1 MGLRF
6 YKRIQILP
14 GFYLNISKGGISFSF
29 GPRGAHVTVGNKGT
43 RYTVGAP
50 GTGFSYT
57 KYSPQKKT
65 TGKQTNTP
73 GKQSTKSNSSKT
85 ADRS

>member
-14 GFYLNISKGGISFSF
+14 GFYLNISKRGISFSF

-50 GTGFSYT
+50 GTGLSYT
-57 KYSPQKKT
+57 K
-65 TGKQTNTP
+65 
-73 GKQSTKSNSSKT
+73 
-85 ADRS
+85 

>member
-14 GFYLNISKGGISFSF
+14 GFYLNISKRGISFSF

-50 GTGFSYT
+50 GTGLSYT
-57 KYSPQKKT
+57 KYSPRKKASAKT
-65 TGKQTNTP
+65 SSPRSGKQNVNPP
-73 GKQSTKSNSSKT
+73 GK
-85 ADRS
+85 

>member
-6 YKRIQILP
+6 YKRIKILP
-14 GFYLNISKGGISFSF
+14 WLYLNISKGGISFSF
-29 GPRGAHVTVGNKGT
+29 GPRGAHITAGNKGT

-50 GTGFSYT
+50 GTGLSYT
-57 KYSPQKKT
+57 KYSPRKKS

-73 GKQSTKSNSSKT
+73 GKRSTRNNN
-85 ADRS
+85 

>member
-6 YKRIQILP
+6 YRRIQILP

-50 GTGFSYT
+50 GTGLFYT
-57 KYSPQKKT
+57 KYSARKKSTGKSTKSAGQSTGKTPRKT
-65 TGKQTNTP
+65 TGE
-73 GKQSTKSNSSKT
+73 
-85 ADRS
+85 